1 MKAIRVY
8 IDTSIIGG
16 KFDSEFKKASEMFFQ
31 QVNENKFHLIIS
43 ALVQE
48 EISAAPKRF

>member
-16 KFDSEFKKASEMFFQ
+16 KYDTEFRKPSLRFFE
-31 QVNENKFHLIIS
+31 QVEQKKFHLIIS

-48 EISAAPKRF
+48 KQPGRRNI